1 MSQLSPAARVVARA
15 MQKYGMFLADG
26 GNIALTAQS
35 DTDTTAKY
43 TDVNFGPHDLQAL
56 KVTDFE
62 VLDLGKPIR
71 LTYDC
76 ELGR

>member
-1 MSQLSPAARVVARA
+1 
-15 MQKYGMFLADG
+15 MQKYGIFLADG
-26 GNIALTAQS
+26 GNISLTAQNDA
-35 DTDTTAKY
+35 DTRAKY
-43 TDVNFGPHDLQAL
+43 ADIDFGPHDLQAL

-76 ELGR
+76 VRNP

>member
-1 MSQLSPAARVVARA
+1 
-15 MQKYGMFLADG
+15 MQKYGMYLADG
-26 GNIALTAQS
+26 GGIALTAQNDA
-35 DTDTTAKY
+35 DTQAKY
-43 TDVNFGPHDLQAL
+43 ADVDFGPHDLRAL

-76 ELGR
+76 VRNP